1 MLKRVFNVALARDS
15 SDIKRTTL
23 ARAPS
28 IAMLTIGAFIV
39 FKAIDVASTTTTLGT
54 PSLAETSLAE
64 NFEFKTAKPSL
75 ARP

>member
-1 MLKRVFNVALARDS
+1 
-15 SDIKRTTL
+15 
-23 ARAPS
+23 
-28 IAMLTIGAFIV
+28 MLTIGAFIV